1 MRLLFSRFRE
11 LSMVKQTSKDDN
23 QTQMLNLDN
32 IFHWKDEEN
41 SFAGMFT
48 EGKYAKSRKP
58 IPYKREKPIEQIR
71 WDNFL
76 SQIVNPMDDNKP
88 YTNGEGRGH
97 CLGKEGPKRVIYSI
111 TRLRTNDNSEYL
123 LSNGAITGTI
133 NLETD

>member
-1 MRLLFSRFRE
+1 MKRIHLRY
-11 LSMVKQTSKDDN
+11 
-23 QTQMLNLDN
+23 
-32 IFHWKDEEN
+32 
-41 SFAGMFT
+41 MFT

-71 WDNFL
+71 WDNLL

-133 NLETD
+133 NLETDSKRQLIILRNILKPNLDLRWAMK